1 MPTCSHCSANRYSSI
16 VAAARCSLWLEEQR
30 TTRPVQ
36 WTRTSWG
43 VPRIACGMRIE
54 NRMSFPTGNALSRE
68 KSTPLAEMFR
78 VSAGISPSA
87 VESTTGRASGNR
99 TAQRTSCR
107 PFAVACA
114 PNGSRASAFCSVIRV
129 RPIGMNSV
137 VTVSS
142 FVHLAQGTKVSRLVT
157 AGRPLHGSPQISNCT
172 PPCAFRPRWRLR
184 DLCCHRNPRKPNGK
198 SLFSS
203 RIARIAWSV
212 NATFAYG

>member
-1 MPTCSHCSANRYSSI
+1 MPTGSHCSANRYSSI

-43 VPRIACGMRIE
+43 VPSIEWGMRIE

-78 VSAGISPSA
+78 VRAGISPSA
-87 VESTTGRASGNR
+87 VDSTTGSASGNR

-114 PNGSRASAFCSVIRV
+114 PNGSRASAFCSVIRFG
-129 RPIGMNSV
+129 PIGMNSV
-137 VTVSS
+137 VTVAS

-157 AGRPLHGSPQISNCT
+157 AW
-172 PPCAFRPRWRLR
+172 RPRMDRPNLQLHKA
-184 DLCCHRNPRKPNGK
+184 LCVSPPM
-198 SLFSS
+198 
-203 RIARIAWSV
+203 
-212 NATFAYG
+212 ATRGSTLTSQPPQAKWKIPAFEPD